1 MTKDD
6 LFRKLIEIV
15 EQQRALGKADDE
27 IVDMLV
33 SSGLSEEK
41 SRKVILILKESKR
54 SSVLEIIKFYLLLA
68 VAGGALSFIGYWFLG
83 EQRFVELSKWYFA
96 AFFLFFV
103 SFGVLASIPGKVA
116 AYIRTI
122 NGALLFQSSFAMSMA
137 MFLHPGW
144 QSKFFGTG
152 GGWRGQLVSII
163 GNAIYNLG
171 ARGVGVVFLILTC
184 VAIILL
190 WADFQRIK
198 NGSYEAI

>member
-6 LFRKLIEIV
+6 SFRKLIEIV
-15 EQQRALGKADDE
+15 EQQRALGKTDDE
-27 IVDMLV
+27 IIDMLV
-33 SSGLSEEK
+33 SSGLTEEK
-41 SRKVILILKESKR
+41 SRKIISILNESKR
-54 SSVLEIIKFYLLLA
+54 SSVLEIIRFYLVLA

-83 EQRFVELSKWYFA
+83 EQRFVELSKWYFTA
-96 AFFLFFV
+96 SCLFFV
-103 SFGVLASIPGKVA
+103 LFGVLASIPGKIA

-122 NGALLFQSSFAMSMA
+122 NGALLFQSSFAMTIA

-171 ARGVGVVFLILTC
+171 AGGVGVVFLVLTC

-190 WADFQRIK
+190 WADIQRIK
-198 NGSYEAI
+198 NGSYESI